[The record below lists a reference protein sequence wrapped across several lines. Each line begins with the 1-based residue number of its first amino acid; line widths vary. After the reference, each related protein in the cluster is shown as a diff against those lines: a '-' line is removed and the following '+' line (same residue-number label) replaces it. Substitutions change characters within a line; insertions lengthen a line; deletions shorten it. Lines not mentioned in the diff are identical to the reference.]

1 MIYALVRF
9 ACYAALTLHS
19 KPILRGKKLFCG
31 LNSFELGV
39 TLNHMVRDFAS
50 LIGSLLTQL
59 LHTLR
64 QSVSVYGTGKI
75 TVRVTLNM
83 DRLLLT
89 PGETVW
95 LHSGADMCRFGAG
108 LFTFC

>member
-1 MIYALVRF
+1 MRLWGSRT
-9 ACYAALTLHS
+9 TLLLLYS
-19 KPILRGKKLFCG
+19 KPILKEKKLFCG
-31 LNSFELGV
+31 LNGFEPGI

-75 TVRVTLNM
+75 TVRVALNM
-83 DRLLLT
+83 DRLPVFFFCILMNLCF
-89 PGETVW
+89 VMYYI
-95 LHSGADMCRFGAG
+95 LHF
-108 LFTFC
+108 